1 MKTKRL
7 ASVVAITLVLLSVS
21 VLGTSVT
28 IAAKQTSG
36 GKVFAPSATPT
47 PPPFPKPPAPGG
59 FFSWF
64 TQVVKWFV
72 RTLALVRARAHSTL
86 AINTLAITAL

>member
-72 RTLALVRARAHSTL
+72 TLWHWFGHGFTVHLRSIHLR
-86 AINTLAITAL
+86 

>member
-7 ASVVAITLVLLSVS
+7 ASVVAITVVLLSVS

-28 IAAKQTSG
+28 IAAKQSSG

-47 PPPFPKPPAPGG
+47 PPPFPKPPAHGG
-59 FFSWF
+59 FFAWL
-64 TQVVKWFV
+64 TQVVQWFV
-72 RTLALVRARAHSTL
+72 AALQWFEHVIHLR
-86 AINTLAITAL
+86 

>member
-7 ASVVAITLVLLSVS
+7 ASVVAITVVLLSVS

-28 IAAKQTSG
+28 IAAKQSS

-59 FFSWF
+59 FFSWL

-72 RTLALVRARAHSTL
+72 ALWQWFGH
-86 AINTLAITAL
+86 AIHFR

>member
-28 IAAKQTSG
+28 IAAKQSSG

-72 RTLALVRARAHSTL
+72 ALWHWFGH
-86 AINTLAITAL
+86 AIHLR